1 VDPLSQ
7 EGEFIQGAS
16 VACYIM
22 CIAES
27 SDTVSG
33 SQQKTT
39 SLALVVSSYQL
50 SGMTVAQT
58 AL

>member
-7 EGEFIQGAS
+7 EGEFIQGAN

-39 SLALVVSSYQL
+39 NLALVVSNDQL
-50 SGMTVAQT
+50 SGVTVAQPS
-58 AL
+58 L